1 MEVKATE
8 IFNRWFDKVNNRIVK
23 AAVLARISKIE
34 ETGNLGSYKRVGNVS
49 EFRFDVGPG
58 YRVYFTT
65 MGQIVVI
72 LLLGGDKG
80 SQERDFKRAHELAD
94 LIKQEGFDG

>member
-1 MEVKATE
+1 MLVSPRLKK
-8 IFNRWFDKVNNRIVK
+8 R
-23 AAVLARISKIE
+23 
-34 ETGNLGSYKRVGNVS
+34 ETLGVTSEWGNVS
-49 EFRFDVGPG
+49 EFRFDIGLG

-72 LLLGGDKG
+72 LFLGGDKG